1 MSYIPPFAS
10 LLTILAFTFLLKEEK
25 TRVRISDEIKK
36 KRDNRKLWV
45 ALPDRPITAQRQY
58 CLW

>member
-1 MSYIPPFAS
+1 MHINPGTNLSPGFSVI
-10 LLTILAFTFLLKEEK
+10 LKEEK
-25 TRVRISDEIKK
+25 TRMRISEEIKK
-36 KRDNRKLWV
+36 KRDNRKLWT

>member
-1 MSYIPPFAS
+1 MATGFSV
-10 LLTILAFTFLLKEEK
+10 LLKEEK
-25 TRVRISDEIKK
+25 TRMRLSEEIKK

-45 ALPDRPITAQRQY
+45 ALPDRPITSQRQY